1 MSEKREI
8 LGQWW
13 LPTQPDEKWVGTLTL
28 EPGKSPRLT
37 VTIPKGF
44 FQLPAQ
50 HTSPV
55 LHGHDKHG
63 KPITR
68 MVYNLTIYEVA
79 YRALRR
85 STAMDSAAWSR
96 IDCRIQRTNLT
107 LRWVARRACRT
118 RVDRSWPAAAHFW
131 AAASVRLIR
140 R

>member
-1 MSEKREI
+1 MFLSQLESQSLAKAASSPTGALPVDSPFTSVASGLLDSEATPAAARTACLRKERRFRMV
-8 LGQWW
+8 LN
-13 LPTQPDEKWVGTLTL
+13 LTL
-28 EPGKSPRLT
+28 
-37 VTIPKGF
+37 
-44 FQLPAQ
+44 
-50 HTSPV
+50 
-55 LHGHDKHG
+55 
-63 KPITR
+63 
-68 MVYNLTIYEVA
+68 YEVA

-85 STAMDSAAWSR
+85 STAVDSAAWSR